1 MAILN
6 LNQKDKRVELK
17 GFEIDNPLTFEYFN
31 SLPQDSRDDALLRAL
46 YIGVLALKEDRLSAF
61 LSKTANELGTE
72 LESLKMI
79 FDMKQ
84 EIFFKTAV
92 KGLAAEEDIAAHLE
106 EFVKSRKYKDSVEL
120 TGNTAGKINKNKT
133 GDLVAKVDGK
143 DDNKIIIEC
152 KFDKQIK
159 LGSIEGKDIF
169 GRKSDTVW
177 SQLLESN
184 ANRDGKVSIIVMDVA
199 LVDRSISAIVEK
211 VGFIPSIGFIA
222 IIDSQSGD
230 YSSLS
235 IAYSLARNI
244 VVNAVI
250 SEIDQKFLQSII
262 SRIIKDLDKMIK
274 MDDLIDSA
282 IGNIEKLRETLLQSQ
297 SSMSFTLEYLNKF
310 QESGSLTKEDMFD
323 YYMGLEAKENYSNR
337 LKGFI
342 QKL

>member
-1 MAILN
+1 M
-6 LNQKDKRVELK
+6 
-17 GFEIDNPLTFEYFN
+17 F
-31 SLPQDSRDDALLRAL
+31 
-46 YIGVLALKEDRLSAF
+46 
-61 LSKTANELGTE
+61 
-72 LESLKMI
+72 
-79 FDMKQ
+79 
-84 EIFFKTAV
+84 
-92 KGLAAEEDIAAHLE
+92 
-106 EFVKSRKYKDSVEL
+106 
-120 TGNTAGKINKNKT
+120 GN
-133 GDLVAKVDGK
+133 
-143 DDNKIIIEC
+143 IIILVNSTMI

-159 LGSIEGKDIF
+159 LGSIEGKDVF

-244 VVNAVI
+244 VVNSVI
-250 SEIDQKFLQSII
+250 SEIDQKFLQAII

-274 MDDLIDSA
+274 MDDMIDAA
-282 IGNIEKLRETLLQSQ
+282 IGNIEKLRETLLQSH

-310 QESGSLTKEDMFD
+310 KESGSLSKDDMFN
-323 YYMGLEAKENYSNR
+323 YYMGLEAKENYSDR